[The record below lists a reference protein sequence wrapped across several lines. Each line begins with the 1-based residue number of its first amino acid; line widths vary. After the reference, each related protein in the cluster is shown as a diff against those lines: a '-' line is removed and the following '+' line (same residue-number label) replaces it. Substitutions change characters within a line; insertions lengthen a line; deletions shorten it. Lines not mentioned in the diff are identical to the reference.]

1 MIECEITFI
10 SIIILEIVLYN
21 EITEWSICNRN
32 PV

>member
-1 MIECEITFI
+1 MIGCGITFI

-21 EITEWSICNRN
+21 EITEWSICNGN